1 MKKNGKILRIRQTR
15 TRRPSCRV
23 ASLCG
28 CRHFWSH
35 SARSTAGAAD
45 LNRTDIG
52 PGGAD
57 FSGVEIGPD
66 LGVALG
72 TAGSANISGPV
83 GGAHVGYNFQ
93 SNRIVGGVE
102 GDVTFGS
109 IRSGSLG
116 SASFSQDFMSSAR
129 VKGGYVFGNLLAY
142 GTLGWAWSTTD
153 YKYLGDSSGQTVKG
167 LAFGVGA
174 EYPIT
179 RNVSLR
185 GRTAALRLRRSDLRR
200 PRRRRSR

>member
-1 MKKNGKILRIRQTR
+1 VSPRFAPWLSPLLAVIGAT
-15 TRRPSCRV
+15 
-23 ASLCG
+23 G
-28 CRHFWSH
+28 
-35 SARSTAGAAD
+35 AGAAD
-45 LNRTDIG
+45 LNRTEIG

-57 FSGVEIGPD
+57 FSGIGIGPD

-72 TAGSANISGPV
+72 SAGSANISGPA

-93 SNRIVGGVE
+93 ANQIVGGVE

-116 SASFSQDFMSSAR
+116 SASFSQNLLSSAR

-142 GTLGWAWSTTD
+142 GTVGWAWSTTE
-153 YKYLGDSSGQTVKG
+153 YKYLGDSSGQTITG
-167 LAFGVGA
+167 LAYGVGA

-179 RNVSLR
+179 RNVSIRGELLR
-185 GRTAALRLRRSDLRR
+185 YDFNGATYTFPTSTQSVTTSTNVARIGASVHF
-200 PRRRRSR
+200 

>member
-1 MKKNGKILRIRQTR
+1 VS
-15 TRRPSCRV
+15 RRCALWLSPLLIAFGAAG
-23 ASLCG
+23 AS
-28 CRHFWSH
+28 
-35 SARSTAGAAD
+35 AAD
-45 LNRTDIG
+45 LYRTDTG
-52 PGGAD
+52 PGAAD
-57 FSGVEIGPD
+57 FSGIEIGPD

-72 TAGSANISGPV
+72 AAGSANISGPA

-93 SNRIVGGVE
+93 SNRVVGGVE

-116 SASFSQDFMSSAR
+116 SSSFSENLMSSVR
-129 VKGGYVFGNLLAY
+129 VKGGYVFGNLLGY

-167 LAFGVGA
+167 LAYGVGV

-179 RNVSLR
+179 RNVSIRGELLR
-185 GRTAALRLRRSDLRR
+185 YDFEGATYSFPGSTQSVTTSTNVARIGASVHF
-200 PRRRRSR
+200 

>member
-1 MKKNGKILRIRQTR
+1 MS
-15 TRRPSCRV
+15 RRFALWLSPLLI
-23 ASLCG
+23 AFG
-28 CRHFWSH
+28 
-35 SARSTAGAAD
+35 ATGAAADD
-45 LNRTDIG
+45 LYRTDIG
-52 PGGAD
+52 PAGAD

-72 TAGSANISGPV
+72 AAGSANISGPA

-93 SNRIVGGVE
+93 ANRVVGGVE

-116 SASFSQDFMSSAR
+116 AASFSQHFLSTAR

-153 YKYLGDSSGQTVKG
+153 YTYLGASSGETVKG
-167 LAFGVGA
+167 LVFGLGA

-179 RNVSLR
+179 RDVSLR
-185 GRTAALRLRRSDLRR
+185 AELLRYDFGGATYLVPPTPQSLTTSTNVARVGASLHF
-200 PRRRRSR
+200 

>member
-1 MKKNGKILRIRQTR
+1 VS
-15 TRRPSCRV
+15 RRFALWLSPLLV
-23 ASLCG
+23 AFG
-28 CRHFWSH
+28 
-35 SARSTAGAAD
+35 AMGAGAAD
-45 LNRTDIG
+45 LYRTDIG

-72 TAGSANISGPV
+72 TAGSANISGPA
-83 GGAHVGYNFQ
+83 GGAHIGYNFQ
-93 SNRIVGGVE
+93 ANRIVGGVE

-116 SASFSQDFMSSAR
+116 SASFSQDFLSSAR

-142 GTLGWAWSTTD
+142 GPVGWAWSTTD
-153 YKYLGDSSGQTVKG
+153 YKDLGNSSDQTVKG
-167 LAFGVGA
+167 VVFGIGA

-185 GRTAALRLRRSDLRR
+185 AELLRYDFEGASYVVPPSPQSLTTSTNVARIGANLHF
-200 PRRRRSR
+200 

>member
-1 MKKNGKILRIRQTR
+1 MS
-15 TRRPSCRV
+15 RRFALLLSPLLV
-23 ASLCG
+23 AFVAAS
-28 CRHFWSH
+28 
-35 SARSTAGAAD
+35 AGAAD

-57 FSGVEIGPD
+57 FSGIEIGPD

-72 TAGSANISGPV
+72 AAGSANISGPA

-93 SNRIVGGVE
+93 ANRIVGGVE
-102 GDVTFGS
+102 GDLTFGS

-116 SASFSQDFMSSAR
+116 SSSFSENLASSAR
-129 VKGGYVFGNLLAY
+129 IKGGYVFGNLLAY

-167 LAFGVGA
+167 LAYGIGA

-179 RNVSLR
+179 RNVSIRAELLR
-185 GRTAALRLRRSDLRR
+185 YDFEGATYTFPTSTQSVTTSTNVARIGASVHF
-200 PRRRRSR
+200 

>member
-1 MKKNGKILRIRQTR
+1 MSR
-15 TRRPSCRV
+15 RV
-23 ASLCG
+23 ALWLWPLLVVFG
-28 CRHFWSH
+28 
-35 SARSTAGAAD
+35 ATGAGAAD
-45 LNRTDIG
+45 LYRTDIG

-72 TAGSANISGPV
+72 TAGSANISGPAV
-83 GGAHVGYNFQ
+83 GAHVGYNFQ
-93 SNRIVGGVE
+93 ASHVVGGVE

-116 SASFSQDFMSSAR
+116 SASFSQDFLSSAR

-142 GTLGWAWSTTD
+142 GTLGPAWSTTD

-167 LAFGVGA
+167 LAYGIGA

-179 RNVSLR
+179 RNVSIRGELLR
-185 GRTAALRLRRSDLRR
+185 YDFEGATYTFPGSTQSLTTSTNVARIGANIHF
-200 PRRRRSR
+200 

>member
-1 MKKNGKILRIRQTR
+1 MS
-15 TRRPSCRV
+15 RRFALWLSPLLV
-23 ASLCG
+23 AFGASG
-28 CRHFWSH
+28 
-35 SARSTAGAAD
+35 AGAAD
-45 LNRTDIG
+45 LNRTDIA

-57 FSGVEIGPD
+57 FSGIEIGPD

-72 TAGSANISGPV
+72 AAGSANISGPA
-83 GGAHVGYNFQ
+83 GGAHIGYNFQ
-93 SNRIVGGVE
+93 TNHVVGGIE
-102 GDVTFGS
+102 SDVTFGS

-116 SASFSQDFMSSAR
+116 SASFSQNFLSSAR

-142 GTLGWAWSTTD
+142 GTLGPAWSTTD

-167 LAFGVGA
+167 LAFGIGA

-185 GRTAALRLRRSDLRR
+185 AELLRYNFEGATYVVPPSPQSLTTSTNVARIGASLHF
-200 PRRRRSR
+200 

>member
-1 MKKNGKILRIRQTR
+1 VS
-15 TRRPSCRV
+15 RRFALWLSPLLIAFGPV
-23 ASLCG
+23 A
-28 CRHFWSH
+28 
-35 SARSTAGAAD
+35 AGAAD
-45 LNRTDIG
+45 FNRTDVG

-72 TAGSANISGPV
+72 TAGSANISGPA

-93 SNRIVGGVE
+93 ADRLVGGVE
-102 GDVTFGS
+102 GDLTFGS

-116 SASFSQDFMSSAR
+116 SASFSQDFLSSAR

-153 YKYLGDSSGQTVKG
+153 YKSLGDSSGQTVKG
-167 LAFGVGA
+167 LAFGVGV

-185 GRTAALRLRRSDLRR
+185 AELLRYDFEGATYYVPPSAQSLTTSTNVARIGASVHF
-200 PRRRRSR
+200 

>member
-1 MKKNGKILRIRQTR
+1 MS
-15 TRRPSCRV
+15 RRFALWLSPLLV
-23 ASLCG
+23 AFG
-28 CRHFWSH
+28 
-35 SARSTAGAAD
+35 ATGAAAAD
-45 LNRTDIG
+45 FNRTDIG

-66 LGVALG
+66 VGVALG
-72 TAGSANISGPV
+72 SAGSANISGPA
-83 GGAHVGYNFQ
+83 GGAHIGYNFQ

-102 GDVTFGS
+102 GDITFGS

-116 SASFSQDFMSSAR
+116 SASFSQDLMSSAR

-167 LAFGVGA
+167 LAFGIGA

-179 RNVSLR
+179 RNISLR
-185 GRTAALRLRRSDLRR
+185 AELLRYDFEGASYVVPPSPQSLTTSTNVARIGASVHF
-200 PRRRRSR
+200 

>member
-1 MKKNGKILRIRQTR
+1 MS
-15 TRRPSCRV
+15 RRF
-23 ASLCG
+23 ALCLSPLLAA
-28 CRHFWSH
+28 F
-35 SARSTAGAAD
+35 GATGAMSAD
-45 LNRTDIG
+45 LSRSDIG

-66 LGVALG
+66 IGAALG
-72 TAGSANISGPV
+72 TAGSANISGAA

-93 SNRIVGGVE
+93 ANRVVGGVE

-116 SASFSQDFMSSAR
+116 QASFRQDFLSSAR

-153 YKYLGDSSGQTVKG
+153 YKNLGASSDETVKG
-167 LAFGVGA
+167 LAYGVGA

-185 GRTAALRLRRSDLRR
+185 AELLRYDFGGSTYYVPPSPQSLTTSTTVARVGASLHF
-200 PRRRRSR
+200 

>member
-1 MKKNGKILRIRQTR
+1 MS
-15 TRRPSCRV
+15 RRFALWLSPLLV
-23 ASLCG
+23 VFGATG
-28 CRHFWSH
+28 
-35 SARSTAGAAD
+35 AGAAD
-45 LNRTDIG
+45 LFRTDTG
-52 PGGAD
+52 PGVAD

-66 LGVALG
+66 IGVALG
-72 TAGSANISGPV
+72 TAGSANISGPA

-93 SNRIVGGVE
+93 ASRIVGGVE

-116 SASFSQDFMSSAR
+116 SASFSQDFLSSAR

-142 GTLGWAWSTTD
+142 GTLGPAWSTTD

-167 LAFGVGA
+167 LAYGIGA
-174 EYPIT
+174 EYAIT

-185 GRTAALRLRRSDLRR
+185 AELLRYNSEGATYVVPPSPQSLTTSTNVARIGASVHF
-200 PRRRRSR
+200 

>member
-1 MKKNGKILRIRQTR
+1 MS
-15 TRRPSCRV
+15 RRFVLWLSPLLV
-23 ASLCG
+23 AFGASG
-28 CRHFWSH
+28 
-35 SARSTAGAAD
+35 AAAAD

-57 FSGVEIGPD
+57 FSGIEIGPD

-72 TAGSANISGPV
+72 SVGSANISGPA

-93 SNRIVGGVE
+93 ANHIVGGVE

-116 SASFSQDFMSSAR
+116 SASFSQNFLSSAR

-153 YKYLGDSSGQTVKG
+153 YRYLGDSSGQTIKG
-167 LAFGVGA
+167 LAYGVGV

-179 RNVSLR
+179 RNVSIRGELLR
-185 GRTAALRLRRSDLRR
+185 YDFEGATYTFPGETQSVTTSTNVARIGASLHF
-200 PRRRRSR
+200 

>member
-1 MKKNGKILRIRQTR
+1 VS
-15 TRRPSCRV
+15 RRFALWLSPLLV
-23 ASLCG
+23 AFG
-28 CRHFWSH
+28 
-35 SARSTAGAAD
+35 ATVAAAAD
-45 LNRTDIG
+45 INRTDVG

-72 TAGSANISGPV
+72 SAGSANISGPA
-83 GGAHVGYNFQ
+83 GGAHLGYNFQ
-93 SNRIVGGVE
+93 ANRVVGGVE

-116 SASFSQDFMSSAR
+116 TASFSQNLLSSAR

-153 YKYLGDSSGQTVKG
+153 YKYFGASSGETIKG
-167 LAFGVGA
+167 LAYGVGV

-179 RNVSLR
+179 RNISIRGELLR
-185 GRTAALRLRRSDLRR
+185 YDFEGATYTFPGETQSVTTSTNVARIGASVHF
-200 PRRRRSR
+200 